1 VGPRKIHS
9 MVCATDNTG
18 LNSVLIYVDNSP
30 MFVVLVLLGFFL
42 MSTKP
47 KFVLSWKCTFVTGS

>member
-1 VGPRKIHS
+1 